1 MLRPICFDAPRGC
14 AQVWVNNQLAANTSS
29 MSASKN
35 RESEN
40 EEKRR
45 HFSRS
50 GHCPAH
56 RVRRRILAGR
66 SRRWPRESPDDRV
79 VRPRLEYRGASG
91 QPVNHAVLP
100 MEIKIKAGG
109 VVDFAV
115 GGFHDVVIFKPGF
128 TLEQLVQ
135 AGGGQYPSTPPLF
148 VIPPNPSE
156 PLPPAISFLAE
167 SIYYRGINPA
177 GGPLQTVATANP
189 SNAINRGEP
198 VTFLER
204 GVYLVI
210 CNVRPHLLDGMY
222 AYVKVD

>member
-1 MLRPICFDAPRGC
+1 M
-14 AQVWVNNQLAANTSS
+14 
-29 MSASKN
+29 
-35 RESEN
+35 
-40 EEKRR
+40 
-45 HFSRS
+45 
-50 GHCPAH
+50 
-56 RVRRRILAGR
+56 RRRDVT
-66 SRRWPRESPDDRV
+66 SV
-79 VRPRLEYRGASG
+79 VRGTALLIGFAAASLPVAADDGHANHRTTASFGRGLNTGVPAG
-91 QPVNHAVLP
+91 NPVNHAVLP

-198 VTFLER
+198 VTFSER